1 MRNDVLDSQIGDYM
15 ICQLSRGS
23 RNLPSDQ
30 TQGANLGKTKFHQV
44 NRDSTKTMN
53 L

>member
-1 MRNDVLDSQIGDYM
+1 MRNDVLDSQIWDYM
-15 ICQLSRGS
+15 ISQLSSDS

-30 TQGANLGKTKFHQV
+30 TQGANLGNTKLHQV